1 MFAHI
6 IPQRQF
12 WRANAQGY
20 GSKTQLSIAIGIVF
34 TCASVQ
40 VQAADSSQ
48 AYTELPV
55 VIDTTDDLP
64 RVIDE
69 RPQNLK
75 ATVDANKLSNKDFV
89 EMKAKLFVECTQVQS
104 SSARLACFDKVSQQG
119 VAPSYTMPKQPLDI
133 ARTFKTTIT
142 GNPQVILAEDAD
154 TENGGI
160 TELSTNKASS
170 EELSTVGLTER
181 EAQVLKDA
189 GVTQTDIEKYTPL
202 SLAYDLDQNSER
214 GTWTIRPHRQNY
226 VLPLYYTLDPNLSP
240 SSSDPSQEAVEFTSN
255 DIRNTDLKFQLSLKT
270 KVGEDLFNTNADLW
284 FGYTQQAHWQ
294 VYNEDNSRPFR
305 ATDYQPEIFLTQPV
319 TANLPFGGRLRML
332 GAGAIHHSNGRA
344 DPISRSWNRAYLMA
358 GAEWGKFSIVPRI
371 WARVNNENESSE
383 DNEDI
388 EDFMGHGD
396 VKFLYD
402 LPNQQSISGTV
413 RYNPK
418 TNKGAAQIDYT
429 YPLTKNVNGYLQLF
443 QGYGESIID
452 YNYENTAI
460 GIGIVLNDWKGL

>member
-1 MFAHI
+1 MFAHVI
-6 IPQRQF
+6 SQRLTR
-12 WRANAQGY
+12 RANAQSY
-20 GSKTQLSIAIGIVF
+20 GSQTQLSIAIGIVLA
-34 TCASVQ
+34 CASIQ
-40 VQAADSSQ
+40 VQAANNSQ
-48 AYTELPV
+48 SYNELPV

-64 RVIDE
+64 QVIDE
-69 RPQNLK
+69 RPQNPK
-75 ATVDANKLSNKDFV
+75 VVDDSKLADKDFV
-89 EMKAKLFVECTQVQS
+89 ALKAKLFVECTQVKS
-104 SSARLACFDKVSQQG
+104 SNARLACFDKVSEQG
-119 VAPSYTMPKQPLDI
+119 VTPSYTMTKQPLDI
-133 ARTFKTTIT
+133 ARTLKTTIA
-142 GNPQVILAEDAD
+142 GKPQVVLAEDTVTESVDTPEVAD
-154 TENGGI
+154 NG
-160 TELSTNKASS
+160 ESS
-170 EELSTVGLTER
+170 DELSTVGLTER

-189 GVTQTDIEKYTPL
+189 GVTQSDIEKYTPL

-226 VLPLYYTLDPNLSP
+226 VLPLYYTFDPNLSP
-240 SSSDPSQEAVEFTSN
+240 SSPSQEALELDSN
-255 DIRNTDLKFQLSLKT
+255 AVRNTDLKFQLSLKT
-270 KVGEDLFNTNADLW
+270 KVAEDLFNTSADLW

-332 GAGAIHHSNGRA
+332 GAGAMHHSNGRA

-358 GAEWGKFSIVPRI
+358 GAEWGKLSIVPRI
-371 WARVNNENESSE
+371 WARVKNEDKSSE

-402 LPNQQSISGTV
+402 LPNQQSVSGTL

-418 TNKGAAQIDYT
+418 TNKGAAQIDYS
-429 YPLTKNVNGYLQLF
+429 YPLSKNVNGYVQLF

-460 GIGIVLNDWKGL
+460 GVGIVLTDWKGL